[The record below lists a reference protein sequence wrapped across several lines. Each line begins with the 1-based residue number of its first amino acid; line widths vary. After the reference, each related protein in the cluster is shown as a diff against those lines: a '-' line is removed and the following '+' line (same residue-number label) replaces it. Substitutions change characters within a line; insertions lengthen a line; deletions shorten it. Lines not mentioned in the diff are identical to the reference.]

1 MMIVRDRERD
11 LGHSHLTQ
19 AIPAGHR
26 YHLSAEAADQ
36 GKPIDTRRPRLG
48 AGDGVRTSEAV
59 EAKEPALLREVI
71 VERLDVAEIL
81 RGGSPQA

>member
-1 MMIVRDRERD
+1 MKIVRDRERD

-19 AIPAGHR
+19 AIPAGYR
-26 YHLSAEAADQ
+26 YHPSAKAADQ

-48 AGDGVRTSEAV
+48 AGDRVRTAEAV
-59 EAKEPALLREVI
+59 EAKESAVLREVI
-71 VERLDVAEIL
+71 VERLDVDEIL